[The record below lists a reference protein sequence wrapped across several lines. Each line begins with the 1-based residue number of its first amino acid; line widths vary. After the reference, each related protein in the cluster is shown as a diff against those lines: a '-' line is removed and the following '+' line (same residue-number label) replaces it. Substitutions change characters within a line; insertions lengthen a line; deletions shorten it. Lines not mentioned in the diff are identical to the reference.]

1 MTRNDPESAAAQG
14 RIEALEARLDAIE
27 QQGSHGPMLD
37 RVLRYLPWLAIGNLA
52 VGIPAVAISLSVA
65 YFAFVQ
71 ANATDK
77 MQVASVW
84 PNVTYV
90 TSNQNEDDGGTGPI
104 RMSLVNNGVGP
115 AIVRGLQIGYDGRK
129 FTSFRELLEACCAER
144 EEQMSI
150 GISSINNE
158 VLRPG
163 EDSMFAMVLPDGTPP
178 DVFER
183 FNRERLQFEVSLCYC
198 SVFDDCWVDSWE
210 LTEPKPVEQCPA
222 DWVQYSGFPQA
233 PFEEP

>member
-1 MTRNDPESAAAQG
+1 
-14 RIEALEARLDAIE
+14 
-27 QQGSHGPMLD
+27 
-37 RVLRYLPWLAIGNLA
+37 
-52 VGIPAVAISLSVA
+52 
-65 YFAFVQ
+65 
-71 ANATDK
+71 

-90 TSNQNEDDGGTGPI
+90 TSNQNEDGGGTGPI

-163 EDSMFAMVLPDGTPP
+163 EDSMFAMMLPAAIAAAGLMK
-178 DVFER
+178 
-183 FNRERLQFEVSLCYC
+183 RLE
-198 SVFDDCWVDSWE
+198 
-210 LTEPKPVEQCPA
+210 
-222 DWVQYSGFPQA
+222 
-233 PFEEP
+233 